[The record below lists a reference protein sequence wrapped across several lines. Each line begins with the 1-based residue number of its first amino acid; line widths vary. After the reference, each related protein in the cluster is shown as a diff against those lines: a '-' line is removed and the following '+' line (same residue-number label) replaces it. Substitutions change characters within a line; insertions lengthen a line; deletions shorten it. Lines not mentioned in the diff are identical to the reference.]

1 MAKFDPYQV
10 IADTLIASIEEG
22 TPAWRCGWKKLGGA
36 LTRPISGGSGNPYN
50 GINVLLLW
58 GSAQAQGFHS
68 DTWHT
73 YKGAKGK
80 SGQVRKGEKGS
91 RIIKWLFFPLKDTV
105 TGQVK
110 LDSNGEPMTFGKM
123 RLYTVFNACQIEWE
137 EGSEYA
143 PGPVPTVE
151 DHDGSEAGDNFEEAK
166 VIFDAWATE
175 VEVRHGG
182 DRAFYRPADDF
193 IQLPTFEQFE
203 DEAEYFSTAFHEAV
217 HSTGHSSRL
226 NRKAKRKGSYKEA
239 YAFEELIAELGA
251 AFLCADA
258 GISQP
263 EEPRADHASYL
274 ASWLKVLKDDPK
286 AIVKAASRAEKA
298 AKLVL
303 AKAAE
308 AEQQMAAK

>member
-1 MAKFDPYQV
+1 MSKPTQEPKPMAKFDPYQV
-10 IADTLIASIEEG
+10 ITDTLIASIEEG

-36 LTRPISGGSGNPYN
+36 LTRPVSGGSGNPYN

-80 SGQVRKGEKGS
+80 GGQVRKGEKGS

-105 TGQVK
+105 TRQVK

-151 DHDGSEAGDNFEEAK
+151 DHDGHEAGDNYDEAK

-182 DRAFYRPADDF
+182 DRAFYRPAADH
-193 IQLPTFEQFE
+193 I
-203 DEAEYFSTAFHEAV
+203 
-217 HSTGHSSRL
+217 TGHSSRL